1 MIFLKLIGLL
11 LFFIGQNETVTLSR
25 TELARAKFAQARSSE
40 DAKSVDYGMGMGAI
54 MRKGSSQEIRE
65 GMKSKSSDNVSGKS
79 TPTASRA
86 TNTGSLES
94 KKTLNATSSLQNSP
108 DDKLKSTPPQPP
120 PKPNTQKPE
129 PPPKMA
135 KRSGTQ
141 SSKGASSGGTPKSS
155 SKDANKT
162 GKKYLHFPNDSFHYL
177 LKIKSEFQLLHF
189 GIYSKQLN

>member
-1 MIFLKLIGLL
+1 
-11 LFFIGQNETVTLSR
+11 
-25 TELARAKFAQARSSE
+25 
-40 DAKSVDYGMGMGAI
+40 
-54 MRKGSSQEIRE
+54 
-65 GMKSKSSDNVSGKS
+65 MKSKSSDNVSGKA

-108 DDKLKSTPPQPP
+108 DDKLKPTPPQPP

-129 PPPKMA
+129 PPPKMG

-162 GKKYLHFPNDSFHYL
+162 GKNSYICHYVISL
-177 LKIKSEFQLLHF
+177 CVKDAYYF
-189 GIYSKQLN
+189 

>member
-1 MIFLKLIGLL
+1 M
-11 LFFIGQNETVTLSR
+11 
-25 TELARAKFAQARSSE
+25 ARAKFAQARSSE

-65 GMKSKSSDNVSGKS
+65 GMKSKSSDNVSGKA

-86 TNTGSLES
+86 TNSGSLES
-94 KKTLNATSSLQNSP
+94 KKMLNATSSLQNSP
-108 DDKLKSTPPQPP
+108 DDKLKPTPPQPP

-129 PPPKMA
+129 PPTKMGHRTGPK
-135 KRSGTQ
+135 

-162 GKKYLHFPNDSFHYL
+162 GKKCVRFVTVLFRYL
-177 LKIKSEFQLLHF
+177 L
-189 GIYSKQLN
+189 